1 MQSMRLR
8 TGVFHGNPAAVR
20 VVEEWP
26 EVACTMGLDGPRLTI
41 AADMVASGV
50 TYAYLDWLAG
60 EYGDLPLEDLIAH
73 FEALLA
79 R

>member
-1 MQSMRLR
+1 M
-8 TGVFHGNPAAVR
+8 R

-26 EVACTMGLDGPRLTI
+26 DDGRTMGLEGPRLTI

-60 EYGDLPLEDLIAH
+60 EYGDLPLEGLIAH

-79 R
+79 K